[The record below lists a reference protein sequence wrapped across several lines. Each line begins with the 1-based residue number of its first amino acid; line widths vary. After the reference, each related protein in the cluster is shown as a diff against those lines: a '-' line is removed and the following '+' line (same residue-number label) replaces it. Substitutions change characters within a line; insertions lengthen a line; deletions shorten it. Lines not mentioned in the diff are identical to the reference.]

1 MMKTHIWVIQE
12 REARE
17 DHPAI
22 QTAGAWLRRGEQ
34 IAFPTETVYGL
45 GADARSTAAVE
56 GIYKAKGRPSDNP
69 LIVHIADRQQLDE
82 LVSDELAAAERELAE
97 RLIARFWPGPLTLVL
112 PVRPGVVSPRVTAGL
127 ATVAVRMP
135 DHPLALALIRAAG
148 CPIAAP
154 SANRSGRPS
163 PTTACHVEHDLAG
176 RIAGIIDG
184 GPTAVGLES
193 TVVAVG
199 PRGGLE
205 LLRPG
210 GVTQQQLREAAP
222 DVPLTL
228 APELLP
234 SAAGAAVAPAAGTAV
249 AAQHEPVGGGPAPR
263 SPGMK
268 YAHYAPQGEM
278 RVIIGGPSAASQGAA
293 AAYAASLLADA
304 KRQGRRTGVLTY
316 AEHADRYDGVD
327 HIAVCGSLRDLTTVA
342 HQLYDAL
349 RSFDEAHIDYI
360 VAEGC
365 PAEGVGDAIMN
376 RLLKAAAY
384 RVERVD

>member
-1 MMKTHIWVIQE
+1 MKQTHIWTIDSG
-12 REARE
+12 AATE
-17 DHPAI
+17 DHPDIRLA
-22 QTAGAWLRRGEQ
+22 ASYLRQGEQ

-45 GADARSTAAVE
+45 GADATSADAVE
-56 GIYKAKGRPSDNP
+56 GIYLAKGRPSDNP
-69 LIVHIADRQQLDE
+69 LIVHIADRRQLDE
-82 LVSDELAAAERELAE
+82 LVSGSMSSEERELTE

-112 PVRPGVVSPRVTAGL
+112 PLRPGAVSPRVTAGL

-135 DHPLALALIRAAG
+135 DHPVALALIRAAR

-163 PTTACHVEHDLAG
+163 PTTARHVVQDLAG
-176 RIAGIIDG
+176 RIAGIIDS

-199 PRGGLE
+199 ARGLE

-210 GVTQQQLREAAP
+210 GVTQRQLREAVP

-228 APELLP
+228 APELLR
-234 SAAGAAVAPAAGTAV
+234 GAASGADAQAAEASGQLPAEEAG
-249 AAQHEPVGGGPAPR
+249 EGPAPR

-268 YAHYAPQGEM
+268 YAHYAPRGEM
-278 RVIIGGPSAASQGAA
+278 RVIIAGPKASGRDVAAH
-293 AAYAASLLADA
+293 AASLLAKA

-316 AEHADRYDGVD
+316 AEHADRYEGVD
-327 HIAVCGSLRDLTTVA
+327 RVAVCGSLRDLSTVA
-342 HQLYDAL
+342 QQLYDAL
-349 RSFDEAHIDYI
+349 RSFDEAAIDYI

-365 PAEGVGDAIMN
+365 PAEGVGEAIMN

-384 RVERVD
+384 RVERIG